1 MGEPV
6 KDTVERLREKL
17 GGSILDVHVHS
28 PKRLYV
34 KVDPAAIRQVALFMR
49 DAGIRFA
56 IATGI
61 DTPGGFEILYHFDN
75 DGTGKI
81 ITLQVLI
88 TDKEN
93 PEIDSIADILQAADW
108 IEREMWEML
117 GITFRGHADMR
128 RLLLPDDW
136 PQGVYPLRTDFLL
149 PEHERVVEINNDETR
164 NQKPE

>member
-1 MGEPV
+1 M
-6 KDTVERLREKL
+6 REKL
-17 GGSILDVHVHS
+17 GVSIQNVYIHS
-28 PKRLYV
+28 PKRIYV

-56 IATGI
+56 TASGI
-61 DTPGGFEILYHFDN
+61 DTPGGFEILYHFD
-75 DGTGKI
+75 DDRAGKI

-88 TDKEN
+88 ADKEK

-136 PQGVYPLRTDFLL
+136 PQDVYPLRTDFLL
-149 PEHERVVEINNDETR
+149 PEHEREKNI
-164 NQKPE
+164 